1 MINWV
6 PKKKEYKYLRE
17 WDVEGSRSDHPPFKT
32 CPDLTVHRRPQ
43 RASETRPQFHRDR
56 ISSSTPD
63 YGEKPLTHHQPPPFA
78 IYPSNQQRQLLI
90 ISVHGLAIDGYWEGL
105 GWEVD
110 CAVLGKRFA
119 EKVAGSGMRERRLEM
134 GLLTWRA
141 RNFKILTFSMVN
153 IILRTHH
160 TLCIISGYDE
170 KLSSLVL
177 GSTIFSL
184 SQITESKH
192 RNMSCT
198 RRRVVLRQRTTF
210 NTQLYLMFTE
220 RVSYMCW
227 RETSSRFF
235 LISRFSSFYSRK

>member
-1 MINWV
+1 MGWRLTAIEKVLVEKWTVLCLGNG
-6 PKKKEYKYLRE
+6 LR
-17 WDVEGSRSDHPPFKT
+17 RKLP
-32 CPDLTVHRRPQ
+32 
-43 RASETRPQFHRDR
+43 
-56 ISSSTPD
+56 
-63 YGEKPLTHHQPPPFA
+63 
-78 IYPSNQQRQLLI
+78 
-90 ISVHGLAIDGYWEGL
+90 
-105 GWEVD
+105 
-110 CAVLGKRFA
+110 VLGC
-119 EKVAGSGMRERRLEM
+119 ESGVWKM

-220 RVSYMCW
+220 RVSYMC
-227 RETSSRFF
+227 
-235 LISRFSSFYSRK
+235 